1 MDRFGITLPLGYVGY
16 FVLGYC
22 LSRSSLFFKK
32 TVLMYLSLLCLLM
45 VVGIAAFTHY
55 VSIAKGSLTEIFYE
69 YMSPAV
75 VVLSSCIF
83 IIAKQLF
90 DSNDFFYSRWYSKYI
105 VLMSKYSLAIYMFH
119 EFILI
124 LIYKLGVNPTLFN
137 SLLSV
142 PLIALGIYVV
152 TFISI
157 HIMAKFSFFKNNMM

>member
-1 MDRFGITLPLGYVGY
+1 
-16 FVLGYC
+16 
-22 LSRSSLFFKK
+22 
-32 TVLMYLSLLCLLM
+32 
-45 VVGIAAFTHY
+45 
-55 VSIAKGSLTEIFYE
+55 
-69 YMSPAV
+69 MSPAV